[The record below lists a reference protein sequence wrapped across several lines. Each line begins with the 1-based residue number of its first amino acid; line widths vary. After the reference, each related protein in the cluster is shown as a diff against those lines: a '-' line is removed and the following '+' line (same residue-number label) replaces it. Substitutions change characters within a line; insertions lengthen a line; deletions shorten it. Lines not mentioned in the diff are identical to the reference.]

1 MGQTFEI
8 TIGSDIPE
16 IPAVSARLESAM
28 QAHGFS
34 PDEILDTQLAVE
46 EVITNIII
54 HGYKEPG
61 GKIHLSCRITH
72 NVAEIRICDTAPAFD
87 PLSVAEP
94 ELEGS
99 VDERGIGGLGVYLL
113 RQVMDDISYRY
124 ENGKNILTLVKRRT
138 S

>member
-1 MGQTFEI
+1 MDQTFEM
-8 TIGSDIPE
+8 TFWSDIGE
-16 IPAVSARLESAM
+16 IPAVSARLERAM

-61 GKIHLSCRITH
+61 GKIHLSCRITR
-72 NVAEIRICDTAPAFD
+72 NLVEIRICDAAPPFN
-87 PLSVAEP
+87 PLSIPEP

-99 VDERGIGGLGVYLL
+99 VDERGIGGLGIYLL
-113 RQVMDDISYRY
+113 RKVMDDISYRY
-124 ENGKNILTLVKRRT
+124 ENGNNILTMVKR
-138 S
+138 SVS